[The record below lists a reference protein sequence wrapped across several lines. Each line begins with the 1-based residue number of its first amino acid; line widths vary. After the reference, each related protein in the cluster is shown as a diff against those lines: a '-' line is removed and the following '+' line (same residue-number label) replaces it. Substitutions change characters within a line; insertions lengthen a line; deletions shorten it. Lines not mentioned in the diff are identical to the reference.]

1 MLKVDNE
8 KKIHITRGDIGTLVV
23 SAKNND
29 ESDYTFQ
36 KNDVVQLK
44 VMEKQNVSNIIL
56 KKETTVSE
64 ESTTIDINLTKDDTR
79 IGDLINTP
87 VKYWYEVE
95 LNPDSN
101 PITILGYDEN
111 GPKEFILYPEG
122 KNERGV

>member
-36 KNDVVQLK
+36 KDDVVQLK

-79 IGDLINTP
+79 IGDLINAP

-122 KNERGV
+122 KNESGV